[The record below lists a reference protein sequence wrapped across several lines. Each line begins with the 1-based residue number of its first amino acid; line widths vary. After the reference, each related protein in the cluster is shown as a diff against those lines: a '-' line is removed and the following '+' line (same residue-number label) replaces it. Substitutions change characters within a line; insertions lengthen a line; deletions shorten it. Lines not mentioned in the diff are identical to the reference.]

1 MKKFVAILTVL
12 VVTALFVF
20 VKVQATVWFFQNW
33 HIFALI
39 ALGCFVF
46 YMIVGT
52 VAQTVK
58 AQSKK

>member
-1 MKKFVAILTVL
+1 MKKFAAILTVL
-12 VVTALFVF
+12 VITALFVF

-46 YMIVGT
+46 YFIVAT
-52 VAQTVK
+52 IAQTVK

>member
-12 VVTALFVF
+12 VVTALFIF
-20 VKVQATVWFFQNW
+20 VKVQATVWFFQKW

-46 YMIVGT
+46 YFIVAT
-52 VAQTVK
+52 IAQTVN

>member
-20 VKVQATVWFFQNW
+20 VKVQAAVWFFQNW

-46 YMIVGT
+46 YIIVGT
-52 VAQTVK
+52 IAQTVK